1 MIKKNIVLVLLL
13 PVLFS
18 CTNPTGIKDVIA
30 GADSIAINYFKGDGT
45 ADTVTNMVMLRD
57 KSQINKL
64 ANYIEAAK
72 TEQYKCGYDG
82 SIHIFKRDVVL
93 QDINFTLNDVQC
105 MRFSFLLNN
114 KLYSTILSAEALQ
127 FIKSVNKK

>member
-1 MIKKNIVLVLLL
+1 MLLL

-18 CTNPTGIKDVIA
+18 CTKPTGIKNVIA
-30 GADSIAINYFKGDGT
+30 GADSVAINYFKGDGT
-45 ADTVTNMVMLRD
+45 ADTVTNMVMLKD

-64 ANYIEAAK
+64 AGYVEATK

-93 QDINFTLNDVQC
+93 QDINFSVNDVQC
-105 MRFSFLLNN
+105 MHFSFVLNN
-114 KLYSTILSAEALQ
+114 KLFSTILSAEALQ